1 MADGGLYVDR
11 ISMNEK
17 HGKRGQWIGF
27 FYLTLS
33 DISAEILNWIIKQAS
48 QILTTPVYLVH
59 STSRLFSRCSY
70 QPDEMVKLCL
80 AFGTV
85 AFRK

>member
-17 HGKRGQWIGF
+17 HGKRGKWIGL

-33 DISAEILNWIIKQAS
+33 DILKVEEYQKQG
-48 QILTTPVYLVH
+48 H
-59 STSRLFSRCSY
+59 F
-70 QPDEMVKLCL
+70 
-80 AFGTV
+80 
-85 AFRK
+85 